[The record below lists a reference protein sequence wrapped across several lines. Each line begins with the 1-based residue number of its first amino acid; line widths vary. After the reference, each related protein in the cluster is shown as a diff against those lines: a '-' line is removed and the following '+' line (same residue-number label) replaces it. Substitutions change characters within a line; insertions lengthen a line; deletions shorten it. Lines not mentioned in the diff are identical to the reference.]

1 VYNGATLRRSNS
13 LTSHGRPMTSSD
25 SAAFH
30 DHFQDLHDPR
40 VERTRK
46 HPLINIVFIAV
57 CGVLSG
63 ANSFASIHEFACDRR
78 DWFARYLDLRNGIP
92 SDDTIGRVLA
102 RLDPG
107 AFEKCLLSWIQ
118 AVHEVTANRL
128 IPIDGKTVR
137 GSYDRRDGKAAIPMV
152 SAWASENKLS
162 LGQVVVREKSN
173 EITAIPELL
182 QLLDVS
188 GALVTIDAMG
198 RQKEIAAKIR
208 ERGGDY
214 VLAVKLNQPTL
225 HEQVSRAVTTALE
238 GEGASDDEHHTEEK
252 GHGRRETRAYAI
264 LPAPEA
270 VDPEGQWRDLRAV
283 GVTFSERVDSR
294 GRESLEARYYILS
307 ALLSAEEFA
316 GAVRGHW
323 GIENSLHWQLD
334 VSFREDECRVHR
346 DHAPANLSVIRRF
359 ALGLLKRETSCK
371 RGIETKR
378 LKCAASDE
386 YREKALFNSVDK
398 MR

>member
-1 VYNGATLRRSNS
+1 
-13 LTSHGRPMTSSD
+13 MTRCD

-30 DHFQDLHDPR
+30 DHFQDLQDPR

-63 ANSFASIHEFACDRR
+63 ANSFAAIHEFGCARR
-78 DWFARYLDLRNGIP
+78 QWFARYLDLSNGIP

-107 AFEKCLLSWIQ
+107 AFEKCLLSWMH
-118 AVHEVTANRL
+118 AVQEATANRL
-128 IPIDGKTVR
+128 IAIDGKTVR
-137 GSYDRRDGKAAIPMV
+137 GSYDRRGGTAAIHMV

-162 LGQVVVREKSN
+162 LGQVVVAEKSN

-182 QLLDVS
+182 QLLDVT
-188 GALVTIDAMG
+188 GAVVTIDAMG
-198 RQKEIAAKIR
+198 CQKEIAAQIR
-208 ERGGDY
+208 QGGGDY
-214 VLAVKLNQPTL
+214 VLAVKQNQPTL
-225 HEQVSRAVTTALE
+225 HEQVTEAVTAALDEQE
-238 GEGASDDEHHTEEK
+238 GTSYDEHRTEES
-252 GHGRRETRAYAI
+252 GHGRQETRAYAI
-264 LPAPEA
+264 LPAPET
-270 VDPEGQWRDLRAV
+270 VDPDGQWRDLSAV
-283 GVTFSERVDSR
+283 GVAFSERTDSR
-294 GRESLEARYYILS
+294 GHYSLEARYYILS
-307 ALLSAEEFA
+307 TLLSAQEFA
-316 GAVRGHW
+316 AAVRGHW
-323 GIENSLHWQLD
+323 GIENNLHWQLD

-359 ALGLLKRETSCK
+359 ALGLLKRETGCR

-386 YREKALFNSVDK
+386 YREKALFNSVD
-398 MR
+398 